1 MSNKD
6 ELLEIL
12 NDIDPDID
20 YENETQLIDGK
31 VLDSFSIITLVS
43 QICENFDIE
52 LGPELLVPENFNTV
66 DAMLVMI
73 EQVQEED

>member
-1 MSNKD
+1 MD

-31 VLDSFSIITLVS
+31 ILDSFSIITLIS
-43 QICENFDIE
+43 QISETFDIE
-52 LGPELLVPENFNTV
+52 LGAKYIVPENFNSV
-66 DAMLVMI
+66 QAMWNMI
-73 EQVQEED
+73 QKLQEEE